1 MKGEIKS
8 NVKRGKIKMSEK
20 MVCCV
25 CGLEDNSYTAYC
37 SKCGRV
43 PHKIIKQK
51 QEKNEYYK

>member
-20 MVCCV
+20 MVCCM

-37 SKCGRV
+37 LKCGRV

-51 QEKNEYYK
+51 QDKDE